1 MKFYSGSNRIDAAI
15 ERQQARIDAL
25 IEGGVDLKGQP
36 IAPSLANMDAT
47 MALTAKEH
55 ADFQNQQSRAAA
67 MGKLSTDEALTI
79 YHALGEWHNGDNGGW
94 QDGVTLATKVIITQV
109 VSDLLSDLLSVVVV
123 A

>member
-67 MGKLSTDEALTI
+67 
-79 YHALGEWHNGDNGGW
+79 
-94 QDGVTLATKVIITQV
+94 TKVIITQV

>member
-1 MKFYSGSNRIDAAI
+1 MVKFYSGSNRIDAAI

-47 MALTAKEH
+47 MALTVKDH
-55 ADFQNQQSRAAA
+55 ADFQSHQSRAAA
-67 MGKLSTDEALTI
+67 MGKINTDEALTI
-79 YHALGEWHNGDNGGW
+79 YAALGEYHNTDNGGW

-109 VSDLLSDLLSVVVV
+109 VSDLLSGVV